1 MISLDLESVPLVEL
15 QSHLSGISQAGD
27 WAPYPNKTMCLI
39 DLLDNLPRLRL
50 SQRHMEMFLWVMKE
64 CGAIDVPSQYALRQ
78 VQARLQE
85 ACGVTTNRF
94 ISSAK
99 HVLYVNSIPEIVAK
113 DYANPQTAH
122 LLQHYP
128 EDTKGPVSEI
138 WQATRW
144 KELPLDLLT
153 PMCRHKL
160 KDYYVDE
167 LAETVTGEYVIPY
180 MWIIREGALCCDARR
195 ASVTPKGLQVKK
207 DLVNIRVDKLLH
219 NYLDLK
225 SEGPIM
231 FASYL
236 ERIPN
241 PLRAIANG
249 DELYTSFV
257 FLWADDVGGNTSK
270 LISAHKNIY
279 LMHTNL
285 PGQLLQQEYFIRFV
299 TTSPEATTP
308 EQFEAVKEVI
318 LESQKSPPR
327 VFHAHTQRMCKFRLV
342 LPGLPAD
349 NPQQSEEASHIGPG
363 GNCKCR
369 RCFVGG
375 PAGVRESDEGYHA
388 LHKPGVPCTVEHS
401 LTEIRRQLDK
411 AVDGSL
417 APVSSMQTASGTK
430 DRVTQGWILKII
442 AKVKELKKSD
452 PGRSFESVRAETKMW
467 LENQPHHLW
476 SPILTIRGLDP
487 HRDTPVEIL
496 HTVLLGSVKYIWH
509 SLHASI
515 NDMQREQFIT
525 RLQCTDI
532 RGLSVPPIRASY
544 MSQNRNG
551 LVGKHFK
558 TLMQTM
564 LFHVHGIVPSAMFKL
579 INSMGK
585 LGAVLWYHS
594 IPNLDQ
600 YLGDLRILIANVL
613 DAFDLVD
620 PARIL
625 EKGKLHILA
634 HLVEDVER
642 FGPAIRYATE
652 VFESFNHVFRMCSV
666 LSNHQSP
673 GQDIARKCASLERV
687 KHILS
692 SSFWLTKDGE
702 WVQAAPQVRGIVKR
716 HSIIQTHLG
725 WAPPPTWSPG
735 IMTPGPKNTRV
746 LCLWTEICNNGDKV
760 LFPIPPEG
768 FTWYDAMSVIAQ
780 SGDLCHLGTWVC
792 VDGTNDTPWLGRIR
806 RLLLPQ
812 ERTSHGCVILER
824 FIVSDTMD
832 PHYEMP
838 FLTRSEHERHVTV
851 LPKHVKFHF
860 NAQHDCHSGECVLSG
875 CRLRPQER
883 EVTEHTV
890 PVLAHADDAH
900 FIINLHALHNASIL
914 REMLPRHLTAPTPI
928 HVYSK
933 AFHYQTA
940 TQLRVT
946 QDQKRKTSAAKSKA
960 TRLENK
966 RKRQIAQSNCIVD
979 LSIGDDSVE
988 SDGDLEAI
996 PEEANEWPDK
1006 EADSTI
1012 DVDARSDGEAE
1023 LPAVRS
1029 RRARGVKRKKLN

>member
-1 MISLDLESVPLVEL
+1 
-15 QSHLSGISQAGD
+15 
-27 WAPYPNKTMCLI
+27 MCLI

-50 SQRHMEMFLWVMKE
+50 SRRHMEMFLWVMKE

-78 VQARLQE
+78 VQAILQE
-85 ACGVTTNRF
+85 ACGITTNRF
-94 ISSAK
+94 VSSAK

-122 LLQHYP
+122 LLQHYL

-144 KELPLDLLT
+144 KELPPDLLT
-153 PMCRHKL
+153 PMFQHKL

-180 MWIIREGALCCDARR
+180 MWIIHEGALCCDARR
-195 ASVTPKGLQVKK
+195 ASVTPFSAQKGLQVEK

-231 FASYL
+231 FAGESQGYL
-236 ERIPN
+236 ERMPN
-241 PLRAIANG
+241 PLRLG
-249 DELYTSFV
+249 HLCFV
-257 FLWADDVGGNTSK
+257 FLWADDVRGNTSK

-279 LMHTNL
+279 HMHTNL

-299 TTSPEATTP
+299 STSPEATTP

-318 LESQKSPPR
+318 LKSQKSPPR
-327 VFHAHTQRMCKFRLV
+327 VFHVHTQRMCKFRLV

-369 RCFVGG
+369 HCFVGG

-388 LHKPGVPCTVEHS
+388 LHKVRTVCLLLFVWITWDQPGVPRMVEH

-430 DRVTQGWILKII
+430 DRVTQGWILKIL

-452 PGRSFESVRAETKMW
+452 PGRSFESVRAGTKMW

-476 SPILTIRGLDP
+476 SPILTIQGLDP

-509 SLHASI
+509 SLHANI

-532 RGLSVPPIRASY
+532 RGLSVPPICASY

-564 LFHVHGIVPSAMFKL
+564 LFHVHGIVPSSMFKL

-600 YLGDLRILIANVL
+600 YLASLLAQGDLRILIANVL

-625 EKGKLHILA
+625 ENGKLHILT

-642 FGPAIRYATE
+642 FGPAIQYATE
-652 VFESFNHVFRMCSV
+652 VFESFNHVFCMCSV

-692 SSFWLTKDGE
+692 GSFWLTKDGE

-725 WAPPPTWSPG
+725 PG
-735 IMTPGPKNTRV
+735 IMTPGPKNTRM

-780 SGDLCHLGTWVC
+780 SGDLCHPGTWVC
-792 VDGTNDTPWLGRIR
+792 VDGMNDTPWLGRIR

-824 FIVSDTMD
+824 FIVSDTMY

-838 FLTRSEHERHVTV
+838 FLTRSEHERHVIM

-860 NAQHDCHSGECVLSG
+860 NAQHDCHSDECVLSG

-928 HVYSK
+928 H
-933 AFHYQTA
+933 
-940 TQLRVT
+940 
-946 QDQKRKTSAAKSKA
+946 DQKHKTSAAKSKA
-960 TRLENK
+960 TRLANK
-966 RKRQIAQSNCIVD
+966 QKRQMAQSNCIVD

-996 PEEANEWPDK
+996 PEEANEWPDQ